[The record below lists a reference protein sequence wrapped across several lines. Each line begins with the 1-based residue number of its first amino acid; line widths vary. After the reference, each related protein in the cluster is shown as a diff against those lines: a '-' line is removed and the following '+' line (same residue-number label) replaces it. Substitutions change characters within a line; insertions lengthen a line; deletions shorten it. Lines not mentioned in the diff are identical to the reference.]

1 MGEGNAY
8 MKSKV
13 SGLIALAA
21 AVIAASAV
29 PSHAEDLK
37 FQLTNGT
44 NSVLTR
50 FYSSPT
56 GVNSWEED
64 VFGENVLNPG
74 ETVNITIADGRT
86 VCKYDMRFEFDENSD
101 LDTTEDTQDLCELG
115 TYTIH
120 E

>member
-1 MGEGNAY
+1 
-8 MKSKV
+8 MKSKL

-21 AVIAASAV
+21 AIIATSAV
-29 PSHAEDLK
+29 SSYAEDLK

-56 GVNSWEED
+56 GVNNWEED
-64 VFGENVLNPG
+64 VFGEDVLNPG

-86 VCKYDMRFEFDENSD
+86 VCKYDMRFEFDEDSN
-101 LDTTEDTQDLCELG
+101 LDTTEDTQDLCALG
-115 TYTIH
+115 SYTIH